1 MSNTNRTRT
10 AEPSAFD
17 PTRRA
22 ALVSG
27 VLYLVTFAA
36 SIPAVFLL
44 GPILNNPSYVIGS
57 GADMQIG
64 LACVLD
70 MVNALAAIGTAVA
83 VFSVVKRQQEGLALG
98 FVATRLTEAAI
109 ISIGVVSLLGL
120 VSLRQEGVAA
130 VDAGAAVVV
139 GRTLV
144 SVRDWTFLLGPV
156 LMAALNALMFGTLLY
171 RARLVPRAIPA
182 LGLIGAPVAI
192 AFVIADHAWPLRA
205 RQHVPGDRRRTV
217 LLLGAGRRPLDDL
230 QGLRPEVADR
240 GRRHCGVEPRDVV
253 DAAGAVVGR
262 HRDRGRCGMTAE
274 QQHEL
279 RTPPRFLIRTF
290 WTLHRTAYRL
300 TGGRFGLSQ
309 PEAGERFGFM
319 RLNTVG
325 RRSGK
330 ARVAI
335 VGYFEDG
342 SNLVTLA
349 MNGWGDAEPAWWLNL
364 QAAPDTTVGL
374 SNGTRAGASPRGDWA
389 RARAPVDQVR

>member
-1 MSNTNRTRT
+1 MSNTNRTST

-192 AFVIADHAWPLRA
+192 AFVIAAM
-205 RQHVPGDRRRTV
+205 
-217 LLLGAGRRPLDDL
+217 LGLSE
-230 QGLRPEVADR
+230 QGSTFQ
-240 GRRHCGVEPRDVV
+240 GI
-253 DAAGAVVGR
+253 AGAPFFFWELAVGLWMTFR
-262 HRDRGRCGMTAE
+262 GFDRKSPIVAAAIAE
-274 QQHEL
+274 SSHATSS
-279 RTPPRFLIRTF
+279 TPPARSSVAIAT
-290 WTLHRTAYRL
+290 
-300 TGGRFGLSQ
+300 
-309 PEAGERFGFM
+309 EAG
-319 RLNTVG
+319 
-325 RRSGK
+325 
-330 ARVAI
+330 
-335 VGYFEDG
+335 
-342 SNLVTLA
+342 
-349 MNGWGDAEPAWWLNL
+349 
-364 QAAPDTTVGL
+364 AA
-374 SNGTRAGASPRGDWA
+374 
-389 RARAPVDQVR
+389 